1 MYKAEFAYL
10 SPTMQHLASAREPE
24 DDLRI
29 QEPQRMLRPSIKRK
43 IVGIATGMIFLAVI
57 TSVMSMALASRV
69 GHLLDELTNRYIP
82 AYGDLARVDIRSLE
96 RALTLRRMIIA
107 KMQTPPDE
115 ASAAA
120 QLKAFGEKSPEVQR
134 EAEAARNLIKAIIAD
149 PSTPSDDVALT
160 RIDDRIDTAVN
171 DLRHRLDVEIGQLHR
186 QLEGQN
192 FTEVLSGLARVD
204 SLYDEFNQKMD
215 LIRADMLGQVHAS
228 ASTVIRNQQRA
239 IWISAIVTAIAA
251 TLGFMFAMLVGSGI
265 TRPVYQLLE
274 GTREVEAGRFDK
286 SIPVTTRD
294 EIGQLSIA
302 FNGMIERL
310 RNNERIREIFGKYI
324 DPRVAQDLLDQPA
337 VVATQGQRRVMTVMF
352 CDMKG
357 FTTLSEGVTP
367 QGLVKVMNRYLSM
380 MSEPI
385 RSHRGIID
393 KYIGDAIMAYW
404 GAPFVEEADQAR
416 FACLAAIDMVERVDA
431 LRQELPELLGVRSI
445 PMECDIRIG
454 IATGEALVGSIGSEF
469 MMSYTVMGDTVNLA
483 SRLEVANKAYGTH
496 CLVTG
501 ATVAAAKDAAV
512 EVREIDRVV
521 VLGQSQPQVIFEI
534 MGRTGELASN
544 AMLLR
549 TRYEEGL
556 TAYRAEHWDEARAA
570 FNAGLAAV
578 PDDGPS
584 TMLVKRIDDL
594 QKNGL
599 PPNWDGS
606 WRLDS
611 K

>member
-1 MYKAEFAYL
+1 
-10 SPTMQHLASAREPE
+10 
-24 DDLRI
+24 
-29 QEPQRMLRPSIKRK
+29 MLRPSIKRK
-43 IVGIATGMIFLAVI
+43 IVGIATGMIILAVI
-57 TSVMSMALASRV
+57 TSVLSMALASRV

-120 QLKAFGEKSPEVQR
+120 QLKAFEEKGPEVQR
-134 EAEAARNLIKAIIAD
+134 DAEAARKIIKAIIDD

-171 DLRHRLDVEIGQLHR
+171 DLRHRLDEEIGLLLR
-186 QLEGQN
+186 QLEGKN
-192 FTEVLSGLARVD
+192 FTEVVNGLAQVD

-251 TLGFMFAMLVGSGI
+251 ALGFMFAMLVGSGI

-385 RSHRGIID
+385 RNHRGVID

-404 GAPFVEEADQAR
+404 GAPFVEEADQAS
-416 FACLAAIDMVERVDA
+416 FACLAAIDMVERVGA
-431 LRQELPELLGVRSI
+431 LRQELPELLGVRTI
-445 PMECDIRIG
+445 PMQCDIRIG

-483 SRLEVANKAYGTH
+483 SRLEAANKAYGSH
-496 CLVTG
+496 CLVSG
-501 ATVAAAKDAAV
+501 ATVAAAKDAAI
-512 EVREIDRVV
+512 EVREIDHVV

-534 MGRTGELASN
+534 MGRRGELEPN
-544 AMLLR
+544 AMQLR

-556 TAYRAEHWDEARAA
+556 TAYRAGRWDEARAA

-578 PDDGPS
+578 PGDAPS
-584 TMLVKRIDDL
+584 TMLLKRIDDL
-594 QKNGL
+594 QKNG
-599 PPNWDGS
+599 PPANWDGS